1 MLQNDSVTRV
11 PAVLQQAW
19 GNKLRI
25 WPRSGW
31 KLLQLP
37 AHWQIRSRSDRLL
50 WLFLLASVWLLTT
63 PYSGIWHDGNL
74 YALQALHRLNPQ
86 NFAKELFFAYGSQD
100 DFTLFSLPYAFLI
113 RHIGLWTA
121 SLMLFCL
128 CQILWLGGIIRLF
141 RLLLPE
147 VSAYICVLFL
157 AVTRHH
163 YGGFSVFSY
172 AEGFL
177 TARLPAEAIA
187 LWALSLAAERRHIA
201 AAVTACGSILMH
213 PLIGIWAL
221 LPALQQTMRRR
232 HDLCFLAAGASLI
245 TALILS
251 GVGPQSLVARFDAA
265 WLWLL
270 HDGQLPY
277 LFLDT
282 WSTQNIQQTL
292 FSVIA
297 ITLAAFLAP
306 SCRRGFWQNLLILTI
321 TAFAL
326 AYILGSLAHNVLA
339 TQLQPWRILW
349 VIQSLQW
356 AALAS
361 SLPMHRR
368 FLLPGLLAAA
378 LILSFLSGHQAGAA
392 WPGYGLLAVFGG
404 IPFLIRKNQLWTAVA
419 RLHYFRHVRLAGMG
433 IVSLLLIFLT
443 WHWLGRIH
451 VYLFDT
457 SVIKG
462 LVFFNILPP
471 ALAIGLL
478 CSRFSGPHRFRIL
491 LLGTGVLCMELG
503 FLFGDGRRPLEL
515 REMACANTPACAN
528 QAAQLIP
535 PGTLVYWEDEDGFSG
550 AQSSWFYANTATYLS
565 GFQSSSRAFSRQLA
579 LEDERR
585 RRLVN
590 DLPPRLAA
598 ADEQDHLFHMDA
610 GFAHADQHDVK
621 KPLNQMGIVR
631 LCHDPKLDKVVA
643 STRYPQFQ
651 PAAINVFQ
659 AQYVYTCP
667 VVRNAG

>member
-1 MLQNDSVTRV
+1 MPQNNSVARM
-11 PAVLQQAW
+11 PAVLQIAW
-19 GNKLRI
+19 GNLLRI
-25 WPRSGW
+25 CHRSGW
-31 KLLQLP
+31 KLLQQP
-37 AHWQIRSRSDRLL
+37 AHWFIRSRLDQSL

-74 YALQALHRLNPQ
+74 YALQALHHINPY
-86 NFAKELFFAYGSQD
+86 NYAKELFFEYGSQD

-113 RHIGLWTA
+113 RHFGLWAA

-128 CQILWLGGIIRLF
+128 CQILWLGGVIRLF

-187 LWALSLAAERRHIA
+187 LWALSLVAERRHIA
-201 AAVTACGSILMH
+201 ATITACSSILIH

-221 LPALQQTMRRR
+221 LPALLHSVRKC
-232 HDLCFLAAGASLI
+232 HGLCALLTGAGLL
-245 TALILS
+245 TGLILS
-251 GVGPQSLVARFDAA
+251 GIGPQSLVARFDAA

-277 LFLDT
+277 LFIDT
-282 WSTQNIQQTL
+282 WSTKNIQQTL

-297 ITLAAFLAP
+297 ITLAAFLGPA
-306 SCRRGFWQNLLILTI
+306 RRRAFWQTLLLLAIP
-321 TAFAL
+321 AFAL

-349 VIQSLQW
+349 VVQSLQW

-368 FLLPGLLAAA
+368 YLLPGLLAAA
-378 LILSFLSGHQAGAA
+378 LILSYLSGSQTDSS
-392 WPGYGLLAVFGG
+392 WPGYGLLAVFGSL
-404 IPFLIRKNQLWTAVA
+404 PFFFRRKQLHSVPAKLL
-419 RLHYFRHVRLAGMG
+419 RCRHLRLAGIG
-433 IVSLLLIFLT
+433 IGTLLLIILA
-443 WHWLGRIH
+443 WRWLGRIH

-471 ALAIGLL
+471 TLAIGLL
-478 CSRFSGPHRFRIL
+478 CCRFLGQRGFRLL

-515 REMACANTPACAN
+515 REMACANTPQCAN
-528 QAAQLIP
+528 QAARLIP
-535 PGTLVYWEDEDGFSG
+535 QGTLVYWEDEDGFSG

-565 GFQSSSRAFSRQLA
+565 GFQSSSRAFGRQLA

-585 RRLVN
+585 RRLIN
-590 DLPPRLAA
+590 DLPPRL
-598 ADEQDHLFHMDA
+598 DRPLTQEHPFHMDA
-610 GFAHADQHDVK
+610 GFAQADQHDTK

-631 LCHDPKLDKVVA
+631 LCHDPKLDEIVA
-643 STRYPQFQ
+643 NTRYPQFH
-651 PAAINVFQ
+651 PAQINVFQ
-659 AQYVYTCP
+659 AQYVYTCS

>member
-1 MLQNDSVTRV
+1 MPKNYSVARVSAILQ
-11 PAVLQQAW
+11 AAL
-19 GNKLRI
+19 GYILRI
-25 WPRSGW
+25 CHLPGW
-31 KLLQLP
+31 RFFQQP
-37 AHWQIRSRSDRLL
+37 DHWQIRNRSDRFL

-74 YALQALHRLNPQ
+74 YALQALQHLNPH
-86 NFAKELFFAYGSQD
+86 NYAKELFFEYGSQD
-100 DFTLFSLPYAFLI
+100 DFTLFSLPYACLI
-113 RHIGLWTA
+113 RHFGLWTA

-128 CQILWLGGIIRLF
+128 CQILWLGGVIRLF

-187 LWALSLAAERRHIA
+187 LWALSLVAERRHIA
-201 AAVTACGSILMH
+201 ATVTACSSILIH

-221 LPALQQTMRRR
+221 LPALLETIRR
-232 HDLCFLAAGASLI
+232 HHGLCVLAAGASLI
-245 TALILS
+245 TTLILS
-251 GVGPQSLVARFDAA
+251 GIGPQGFVARFDAA

-277 LFLDT
+277 LFIDT
-282 WSTQNIQQTL
+282 WSTKNIQQTL

-297 ITLAAFLAP
+297 ITLAAFLGPA
-306 SCRRGFWQNLLILTI
+306 CRRAFWQNLLLLAIP
-321 TAFAL
+321 AFVL
-326 AYILGSLAHNVLA
+326 AYILGSLAHNILA

-349 VIQSLQW
+349 VMQSLQW

-361 SLPMHRR
+361 CLPMHRR

-378 LILSFLSGHQAGAA
+378 LILSCLSGKQTGSL
-392 WPGYGLLAVFGG
+392 WLGYGLLAMFGG
-404 IPFLIRKNQLWTAVA
+404 TLFLSRRKQFHR
-419 RLHYFRHVRLAGMG
+419 RLLNLGHLRLAGIG
-433 IVSLLLIFLT
+433 AVTLLLIFLT
-443 WHWLGRIH
+443 WHWLSRIH

-478 CSRFSGPHRFRIL
+478 CSRFLGPRGFRLL

-515 REMACANTPACAN
+515 REMACADTPGCAN

-565 GFQSSSRAFSRQLA
+565 GFQSSSRAFGRQLA

-585 RRLVN
+585 RRLIN
-590 DLPPRLAA
+590 DLPPRL
-598 ADEQDHLFHMDA
+598 ERPLTQELPFHMDA
-610 GFAHADQHDVK
+610 GFAQADQHDVK

-631 LCHDPKLDKVVA
+631 LCHDPKLDEVVA
-643 STRYPQFQ
+643 NTCHPQFH

-659 AQYVYTCP
+659 AQYVYTCS